1 MPKVT
6 EEEIVFEGIGP
17 QHSGIINNFANAI
30 LGIEPLYVD
39 GREGLNC
46 VQLMDSMLLSTWE
59 EKPVAIPVDD
69 DYYYEQLQKRIATSV
84 DKETEE
90 VVIDSSNSFKG
101 V

>member
-1 MPKVT
+1 MPKIT
-6 EEEIVFEGIGP
+6 EEEIVFDGIGP
-17 QHSGIINNFANAI
+17 QHAGIINNFANAI
-30 LGIEPLYVD
+30 LGKEALYVD

-69 DYYYEQLQKRIATSV
+69 EYYYEQLKKRIATSA
-84 DKETEE
+84 DKDTKE
-90 VVIDSSNSFKG
+90 VVMDSSNSFKG

>member
-1 MPKVT
+1 M
-6 EEEIVFEGIGP
+6 G
-17 QHSGIINNFANAI
+17 
-30 LGIEPLYVD
+30 LEPLYVD

-46 VQLMDSMLLSTWE
+46 VQLMDSMLLSSWE
-59 EKPVAIPVDD
+59 EKPVAIPIDD

-84 DKETEE
+84 DKETKE